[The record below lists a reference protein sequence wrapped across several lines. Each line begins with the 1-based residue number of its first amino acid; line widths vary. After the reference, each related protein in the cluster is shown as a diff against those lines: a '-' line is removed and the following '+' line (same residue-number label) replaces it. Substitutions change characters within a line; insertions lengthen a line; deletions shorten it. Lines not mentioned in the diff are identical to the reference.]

1 MMRVKNIG
9 DRIMRDSILYILN
22 WDIRCQMKILSTQLD
37 IWILIPDRDVWAI
50 DKIWWYHLTDVVY
63 TYKISLG
70 H

>member
-1 MMRVKNIG
+1 MRVKKNLG
-9 DRIMRDSILYILN
+9 DRIMRDSILHMLN
-22 WDIRCQMKILSTQLD
+22 WDIRHMKMPSKQLD
-37 IWILIPDRDVWAI
+37 IWILIPDRDVWA